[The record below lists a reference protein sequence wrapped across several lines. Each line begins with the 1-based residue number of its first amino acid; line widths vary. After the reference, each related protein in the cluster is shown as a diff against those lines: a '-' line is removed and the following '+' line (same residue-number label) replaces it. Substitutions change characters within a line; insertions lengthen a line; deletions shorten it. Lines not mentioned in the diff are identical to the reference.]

1 MQFWETKVNG
11 VIDFVSY
18 RPCAIKEHLLLEFG
32 QEINIP
38 ECELYVVDTTVFEPE
53 ISFPLVTQ
61 SPDNGS
67 VPEVVYYDSVIRD
80 TEEILGG
87 SPSLKSLKWYF
98 RNGWLNFDESS
109 FSINGV
115 LGILVYDVNG
125 KEVFSKKINSTAPI
139 SLLDLPKGIYI
150 IQTQAVDAV
159 YYQKIFLGTRS

>member
-1 MQFWETKVNG
+1 M
-11 VIDFVSY
+11 
-18 RPCAIKEHLLLEFG
+18 
-32 QEINIP
+32 
-38 ECELYVVDTTVFEPE
+38 
-53 ISFPLVTQ
+53 
-61 SPDNGS
+61 
-67 VPEVVYYDSVIRD
+67 
-80 TEEILGG
+80 
-87 SPSLKSLKWYF
+87 
-98 RNGWLNFDESS
+98 NFDESS